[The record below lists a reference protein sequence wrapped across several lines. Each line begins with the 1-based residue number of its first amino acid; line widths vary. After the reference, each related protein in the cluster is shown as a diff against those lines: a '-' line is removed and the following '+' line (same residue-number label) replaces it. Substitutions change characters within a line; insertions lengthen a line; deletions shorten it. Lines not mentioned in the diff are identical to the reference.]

1 MNIEFRKLEVS
12 SNPAVCLNDFV
23 LCCWIHSHNQPITIY
38 KLTAQMNMLD
48 ASVQASRWSRKNSM
62 AQTSQMKMNKFI
74 VYTQFCGAFN
84 RLAPM
89 KLERVFFL
97 YQGNSWPHYKE
108 SLNKYDRNEK
118 DLILYIRHSSWNKR
132 TEKNK
137 SHSIYLKNFGVFLSH
152 FKFLNEII
160 CSKMRKHPIVI

>member
-1 MNIEFRKLEVS
+1 MNIEFRKLKVS

-23 LCCWIHSHNQPITIY
+23 LWCWIHSHNQPITIY

-48 ASVQASRWSRKNSM
+48 ASVQASRWSRKHFNG
-62 AQTSQMKMNKFI
+62 ANITNEMNKFI

-118 DLILYIRHSSWNKR
+118 DLILYTTFFLEQKDRKKQISFHLF
-132 TEKNK
+132 E
-137 SHSIYLKNFGVFLSH
+137 NFWRFLSH